1 MRRSLIF
8 FSYLEGRLRCWVNLG
23 FNKNVCLNMYL
34 DYWVNLSKNKNGRIS
49 KSIERKIKTKT
60 GQLYENK

>member
-1 MRRSLIF
+1 
-8 FSYLEGRLRCWVNLG
+8 
-23 FNKNVCLNMYL
+23 MYL

-60 GQLYENK
+60 GQLYENKQEREKRENVENIKCYKYFRIISEI

>member
-1 MRRSLIF
+1 
-8 FSYLEGRLRCWVNLG
+8 
-23 FNKNVCLNMYL
+23 MYL